1 MYIKLG
7 NTEIKYNSSENNYI
21 ILSEVVDSEMSYETP
36 VIVNTSDE
44 LDIWFGKN
52 YKERGYLNELLGSKQ
67 VSLYLYKPEI
77 SDSLWCNRD
86 TIRIL
91 DNSKYLF
98 PSYIDRDFSE
108 KTSTINGEVSLDN
121 LDINRIVSGLDTYV
135 FEVNINFDNIGDGWF
150 LVIPKEKGSSNLPV
164 LLYKTNIP
172 EIPSIY
178 YSDRIKINSEE
189 ELYQQ
194 LSNAGFEIIDK
205 DGKTIIFSKH
215 LREVNY
221 FYSESSNF
229 NMIPRFDLNN
239 ELISKSYKG
248 SYYIEF
254 MSKTVGGVGPKDT
267 LLEGCGINIEII
279 YISEYKYRIIISRF
293 DYIEYFEGSLR
304 PSLGEER
311 IDNLISKSSKLVY
324 CNIINDSEI
333 PTGKWTLLG
342 SYKENYS
349 SSNYIS
355 SIEKIFDN
363 EKSIY
368 PDFLLIPKI
377 KNIVGPLDPD
387 LDYYKELKYISDL
400 SIDVGTQIL
409 VQNSENGWKY
419 EFLEKDPDNPEKGVV
434 YVINNSIYK
443 ILGED
448 GVLIE
453 TTDRE
458 ITNTYGNDF
467 IFNYTEDMDN
477 RIMYFYNDMKVEGYD
492 RPGYYLFLLGF
503 LQDIYSMS
511 SYRVLYNQ
519 PSESL
524 LKKLQEKK
532 CNYLVYNNLLYYYE
546 KYQNGEEYNT
556 TGWMRFILGKVFREI
571 EKKRWKIVSLR
582 SYGEIS
588 EIFEDICTDISNRF
602 SMVREIEISDLNIDY
617 TTRKVSLTIETKI
630 SDLPNNNY
638 TVDVTLNYNNK

>member
-77 SDSLWCNRD
+77 SDNLWDNRD

-135 FEVNINFDNIGDGWF
+135 FEVNINFDNIGDDWF

-205 DGKTIIFSKH
+205 DGKTIIFSKY

-254 MSKTVGGVGPKDT
+254 ISKTVGGVGPKDT

-453 TTDRE
+453 TIDRE

-477 RIMYFYNDMKVEGYD
+477 RIVYFYNDMKVEGYD

-519 PSESL
+519 PSESS